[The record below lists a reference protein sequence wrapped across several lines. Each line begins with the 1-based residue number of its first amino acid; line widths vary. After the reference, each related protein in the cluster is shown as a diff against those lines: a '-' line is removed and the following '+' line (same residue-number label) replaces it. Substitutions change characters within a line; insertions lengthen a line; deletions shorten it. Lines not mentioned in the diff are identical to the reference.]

1 MLCFFKKWRGFC
13 LAALAV
19 ILSVSLW
26 PDPAPALQDV
36 EKLDKSVVK
45 IIKKLSPR
53 KTSSG
58 TGFIINDR
66 IIGTNRHVAG
76 KAGDKVKVYLS
87 HSTTP
92 QPAKVIFSSV
102 RFDIAILKT
111 ERPLSGGMSAILSS
125 AEIKKGN
132 EVYALG
138 FPGLAEQTSPSIIN
152 PTLTSG
158 IVGRI
163 FLGVWSRDGD
173 LKVIQHSAAVNPGNS
188 GGPLFDDCG
197 RVVGINTKASLSGR
211 IVRDKA
217 GKILNVMAG
226 QGILFSSHIS
236 ELIKILKQNSISY
249 KSSATKCVPPSSGAD
264 SQARRQVAVLN
275 NLLNQ
280 LTQQMIIGGSI
291 GGVLLLAALA
301 LALRKPRARII
312 HAAKQVK
319 EQVSGYSR
327 KVEDGVSR
335 ALGGKA
341 GAPHHLV
348 LAGFDQG
355 GHALRLK
362 LDRRQLADRWGVTIG
377 RAPSLVEQALPGAM
391 ISRRHARFLWRDQG
405 YGVEDLNSS
414 QGTFINGEKL
424 EPYREA
430 AFHTGDEISFGDLQL
445 VISKS

>member
-1 MLCFFKKWRGFC
+1 MLCFFKKWRGLC

-36 EKLDKSVVK
+36 EKLKRGVV
-45 IIKKLSPR
+45 LVVAGR
-53 KTSSG
+53 SSG
-58 TGFIINDR
+58 TGFIINKNFIVTNHHVIKGARKVAIYPVNSRTGYRVEVVLANEALD
-66 IIGTNRHVAG
+66 IALLKSSQPLPGTPVTLTLKLKDA
-76 KAGDKVKVYLS
+76 DKVFAV
-87 HSTTP
+87 
-92 QPAKVIFSSV
+92 
-102 RFDIAILKT
+102 
-111 ERPLSGGMSAILSS
+111 
-125 AEIKKGN
+125 
-132 EVYALG
+132 G
-138 FPGLAEQTSPSIIN
+138 FPGVSRQVDPSVT
-152 PTLTSG
+152 PTFTEGTVS
-158 IVGRI
+158 RI
-163 FLGVWSRDGD
+163 LNRPQWKPAWEKAV
-173 LKVIQHSAAVNPGNS
+173 QHDANIHPGNS
-188 GGPLFDDCG
+188 GGPLVDDCD
-197 RVVGINTKASLSGR
+197 RVVGINTLVHQKASS
-211 IVRDKA
+211 V
-217 GKILNVMAG
+217 NVA
-226 QGILFSSHIS
+226 SHIS

-264 SQARRQVAVLN
+264 SQAHRQVAVLN

-391 ISRRHARFLWRDQG
+391 ISRRHARFVWRDQG